1 MRTIKVS
8 RSFTEKEHTDISL
21 KQYDDEGKKYVGDP
35 IKIDT
40 ESGNVV
46 IGYVHEV
53 IDDKST
59 GLQAYVVTDRKVQT
73 PEDFGKVKEVLV
85 LYQGSVGL
93 DLGKLD
99 AEMRAEFYRSQDDE
113 TNLTFRSK
121 EEKQA
126 QNEYTTAL
134 LKDWW
139 ETNKKTIDNIYWK
152 KTDNPPKQFLEGA
165 ELLNK
170 SMKQFPNATFD
181 LSGHSLGGM
190 LVQFAIA
197 CALVPERIRSARS
210 YSAPNIYN
218 TLTDAMKENAQLVSN
233 RFIMFYDRFDL
244 VQTYGNV
251 EYIGDEAFKSK
262 FGSRVDDL
270 IQEMADH
277 DMVDGE
283 LSQLISKYGQRPLP
297 AVGKMVMIDSLK
309 AKNIVKQHLWGGYQY
324 DEKGMPLLLNTTQD
338 DTSIL
343 MGALLAIQRYDQM
356 WQKGLYQKLAHIR
369 ESYSTEFRLGP
380 DMAQATG
387 IYIDAEQ
394 ALTVLNGAQAS
405 VTAVFHDFR
414 ADLNRALSEAETL
427 WADIESKVYQTAQH
441 LSIMEAFAILASEG
455 ISEATIVGPVRERVA
470 REESLIAEYEQAYKN
485 LAQNI
490 KTGIKDLVSRDRE
503 SAHLIEF

>member
-1 MRTIKVS
+1 MNKI
-8 RSFTEKEHTDISL
+8 FTEKEQVTISQF
-21 KQYDDEGKKYVGDP
+21 QYDENNELYVGKDVVVE
-35 IKIDT
+35 T
-40 ESGNVV
+40 TSGNVRL
-46 IGYVHEV
+46 GYVYEV
-53 IDDKST
+53 IDDKET
-59 GLQAYVVTDRKVQT
+59 GLQAYVITDSKVVTNKDYETIKNVT
-73 PEDFGKVKEVLV
+73 I
-85 LYQGSVGL
+85 LYQGSKGL
-93 DLGKLD
+93 NIDTLA
-99 AEMRAEFYRSQDDE
+99 AETIRELARENERQNKREPEPS
-113 TNLTFRSK
+113 L
-121 EEKQA
+121 EEKQKDSP
-126 QNEYTTAL
+126 YTTSL
-134 LKDWW
+134 LKDWKD
-139 ETNKKTIDNIYWK
+139 TNALVVYNIANK
-152 KTDNPPKQFLEGA
+152 ITNNPPKQFIAGSK
-165 ELLNK
+165 LLNK
-170 SMKQFPNATFD
+170 TMATFPNATFD
-181 LSGHSLGGM
+181 LNGHSLGGM
-190 LVQFAIA
+190 IVQFVIA
-197 CALVPERIRSARS
+197 NAMTPERIRSARS
-210 YSAPNIYN
+210 YSAPNIHE
-218 TLTDAMKENAQLVSN
+218 TLTEEMKLNAKLTKN
-233 RFIMFYDRFDL
+233 RLIMYYDRYDW
-244 VQTYGNV
+244 VQIPGNV
-251 EYIGDEAFKSK
+251 ESISSEKYKNELMSIMMGPETLGEKAWLVDEFKSRH
-262 FGSRVDDL
+262 GN
-270 IQEMADH
+270 
-277 DMVDGE
+277 
-283 LSQLISKYGQRPLP
+283 RPLP
-297 AVGKMVMIDSLK
+297 AIGKMVMIDSLK
-309 AKNIVKQHLWGGYQY
+309 AKSIVEQHIWGGYQY